1 MLQSPFQHI
10 LLQLSSF
17 CIINT
22 EWAKTTTLLFYSF
35 LLTGKFISETK
46 CMLQKQMLLMQPFF
60 FFRLFVLL
68 VSRSVR
74 HISKEEQHCI
84 ARDVGEMV
92 TNSSVS
98 GSTFPML
105 LYWLFTGLILLLS
118 TTIDRKKGS
127 SMASLVDGGQG
138 HKRDRWLELKDM
150 LNVYL
155 LGSSK
160 SEATPARRKVT
171 LRRRNDLVLVQLQ
184 PS

>member
-1 MLQSPFQHI
+1 MKQNACYKNKCYL
-10 LLQLSSF
+10 
-17 CIINT
+17 
-22 EWAKTTTLLFYSF
+22 YS
-35 LLTGKFISETK
+35 L
-46 CMLQKQMLLMQPFF
+46 FF
-60 FFRLFVLL
+60 FQTICVAGFKKCKTHLIF
-68 VSRSVR
+68 
-74 HISKEEQHCI
+74 KEEQHCI

-138 HKRDRWLELKDM
+138 HKGDRWLELKDM